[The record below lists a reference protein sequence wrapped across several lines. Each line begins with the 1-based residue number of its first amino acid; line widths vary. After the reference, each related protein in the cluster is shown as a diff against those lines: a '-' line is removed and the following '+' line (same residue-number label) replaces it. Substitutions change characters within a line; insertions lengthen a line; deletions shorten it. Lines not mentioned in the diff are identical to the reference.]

1 MKNMTVIPPK
11 PQKGNAAAKEE
22 VKRLRVA
29 AYCRVSTD
37 NEEQASSYE
46 AQIQHYEEFIKTNP
60 EWEFVGV
67 YADEGIS
74 ATNTKKREQFNTMI
88 EDCQAGKIDMIFTK
102 SISRFA
108 RNTLDCLK
116 YIRLLKE
123 INIPVF
129 FEKESINTMD
139 AKGEVLITIMASLAQ
154 QESESLS
161 KNTKM
166 GIQYRFQQGKV
177 LVNARNFLGYDKDEE
192 GHLVINP
199 TEAEIVKRIFREYL
213 EGASCMKIARGLERD
228 GILTARGNPRWH
240 DSTVRKILE
249 NEKYMGDALLQKT
262 YTIDFLNKKR
272 GKNNGTLPQYYIE
285 DDHEAIIPKDLF
297 MSVQEEM
304 ARRSSERDMNGRR
317 QGFSANHA
325 FSHMVTCECCGEHFR
340 RLHWN
345 NRGKKTIVWRCK
357 TRLEDRTRC
366 MARTVSEDD
375 LQQGFIEA
383 INRMIEDSEY
393 YIQRLKG
400 NMKVAIISR
409 NPLQTESLAER
420 MRELQ
425 QELIDRTE
433 SGMNYDD
440 LSEEI
445 LRLRELQEQTNMD
458 EAAKNERK
466 KRIQELAHFIDSQP
480 RTITEFDEALAKKLL
495 EGVKV
500 GESYLEFQFKSG
512 ARIVIE
518 NE

>member
-11 PQKGNAAAKEE
+11 PQKGNSATKKE

-74 ATNTKKREQFNTMI
+74 ATSTKNREQFNAMI
-88 EDCQAGKIDMIFTK
+88 EDCKAGKIDMIFTK

-123 INIPVF
+123 MNIPVF

-177 LVNARNFLGYDKDEE
+177 MVNTRNFLGYDKDED
-192 GHLVINP
+192 GHLIINP
-199 TEAEIVKRIFREYL
+199 AEAETVKRIFREYL

-228 GILTARGNPRWH
+228 GIRTARDNPRWH

-272 GKNNGTLPQYYIE
+272 GRNNGTLPQYYIE
-285 DDHEAIIPKDLF
+285 DDHEAIIPKELF

-304 ARRSSERDMNGRR
+304 ARRSSERDMNGKR

-325 FSHMVTCECCGEHFR
+325 FSHIVTCECCGEHFR

-357 TRLEDRTRC
+357 TRLEDKTRC
-366 MARTVSEDD
+366 SARTVSEDT
-375 LQQGFIEA
+375 LQEAFVEA
-383 INRMIEDSEY
+383 INEMLDNSDEY
-393 YIQRLKG
+393 LKKLES
-400 NMKVAIISR
+400 NLKTAVSLA
-409 NPLQTESLAER
+409 NPQSAEALAER
-420 MRELQ
+420 MRQLQ

-433 SGMNYDD
+433 SGENYDE
-440 LSEEI
+440 LAEEI
-445 LRLRELQEQTNMD
+445 LRIRELQEQSNMD
-458 EAAKNERK
+458 SVIKAEHN
-466 KRIQELAHFIDSQP
+466 KRIRELRAFIRSQP
-480 RTITEFDEALAKKLL
+480 HGIMEFDETL
-495 EGVKV
+495 VKHLV
-500 GESYLEFQFKSG
+500 ERVTVFGDYLVFRFRSG
-512 ARIVIE
+512 MEIVVE
-518 NE
+518 K

>member
-11 PQKGNAAAKEE
+11 PQKGNSAAKKE

-74 ATNTKKREQFNTMI
+74 ATSTKNREQFNAMI
-88 EDCQAGKIDMIFTK
+88 EDCKAGKIDMIFTK

-177 LVNARNFLGYDKDEE
+177 MVNTRNFLGYDKDED
-192 GHLVINP
+192 GHLIINP
-199 TEAEIVKRIFREYL
+199 AEAETVKRIFREYL

-228 GILTARGNPRWH
+228 GIRTARDNPRWH

-272 GKNNGTLPQYYIE
+272 GRNNGTLPQYYIE
-285 DDHEAIIPKDLF
+285 DDHEAIIPKELF

-304 ARRSSERDMNGRR
+304 ARRSSERDMNGKR

-325 FSHMVTCECCGEHFR
+325 FSHIVTCECCGEHFR

-357 TRLEDRTRC
+357 TRLEDKTRC
-366 MARTVSEDD
+366 SARTVSEDT
-375 LQQGFIEA
+375 LQEAFVEA
-383 INRMIEDSEY
+383 INEMLDNSDEY
-393 YIQRLKG
+393 LKKLES
-400 NMKVAIISR
+400 NLKTAVSLA
-409 NPLQTESLAER
+409 NPQSAEALAER
-420 MRELQ
+420 MRQLQ

-433 SGMNYDD
+433 SGENYDE
-440 LSEEI
+440 LAEEI
-445 LRLRELQEQTNMD
+445 LRIRELQEQSNMD
-458 EAAKNERK
+458 SVIKAEHN
-466 KRIQELAHFIDSQP
+466 KRIRELRAFIRSQP
-480 RTITEFDEALAKKLL
+480 HGIMEFDETL
-495 EGVKV
+495 VKHLV
-500 GESYLEFQFKSG
+500 ERVTVFGDYLVFRFRSG
-512 ARIVIE
+512 MEIVVE
-518 NE
+518 K

>member
-1 MKNMTVIPPK
+1 MKNMTVIPAK
-11 PQKGNAAAKEE
+11 PQKGNAAAKVE

-74 ATNTKKREQFNTMI
+74 ATSTKKREQFNALI
-88 EDCQAGKIDMIFTK
+88 EDCKAGKIDMIFTK

-177 LVNARNFLGYDKDEE
+177 MVNARHFLGYDKDEE

-199 TEAEIVKRIFREYL
+199 EEAEIVKRIYREYL
-213 EGASCMKIARGLERD
+213 EGASCKKIAKGLERD
-228 GILTARGNPRWH
+228 GIRTSRGNPRWH

-297 MSVQEEM
+297 LRVQEEM

-317 QGFSANHA
+317 RGFSANHA
-325 FSHMVTCECCGEHFR
+325 FSHMVICECCGENFR

-357 TRLEDRTRC
+357 TRLEDKTRC
-366 MARTVSEDD
+366 TARTVREET
-375 LQQGFIEA
+375 LKAAFLEA
-383 INRMIEDSEY
+383 LNEMVCDSDTY
-393 YIQRLKG
+393 L
-400 NMKVAIISR
+400 N
-409 NPLQTESLAER
+409 
-420 MRELQ
+420 
-425 QELIDRTE
+425 
-433 SGMNYDD
+433 
-440 LSEEI
+440 
-445 LRLRELQEQTNMD
+445 RLRENL
-458 EAAKNERK
+458 EAAINS
-466 KRIQELAHFIDSQP
+466 ANPMSA
-480 RTITEFDEALAKKLL
+480 EALSAKMAELQREL
-495 EGVKV
+495 INRTERR
-500 GESYLEFQFKSG
+500 E
-512 ARIVIE
+512 
-518 NE
+518 

>member
-123 INIPVF
+123 ISIPVF

-177 LVNARNFLGYDKDEE
+177 MVNAKHFLGYDKDEE
-192 GHLVINP
+192 GHLIINP
-199 TEAEIVKRIFREYL
+199 AEAEIIKRIFRE
-213 EGASCMKIARGLERD
+213 
-228 GILTARGNPRWH
+228 
-240 DSTVRKILE
+240 
-249 NEKYMGDALLQKT
+249 
-262 YTIDFLNKKR
+262 
-272 GKNNGTLPQYYIE
+272 
-285 DDHEAIIPKDLF
+285 
-297 MSVQEEM
+297 
-304 ARRSSERDMNGRR
+304 
-317 QGFSANHA
+317 
-325 FSHMVTCECCGEHFR
+325 
-340 RLHWN
+340 
-345 NRGKKTIVWRCK
+345 
-357 TRLEDRTRC
+357 
-366 MARTVSEDD
+366 
-375 LQQGFIEA
+375 
-383 INRMIEDSEY
+383 
-393 YIQRLKG
+393 
-400 NMKVAIISR
+400 
-409 NPLQTESLAER
+409 
-420 MRELQ
+420 
-425 QELIDRTE
+425 
-433 SGMNYDD
+433 
-440 LSEEI
+440 
-445 LRLRELQEQTNMD
+445 
-458 EAAKNERK
+458 
-466 KRIQELAHFIDSQP
+466 
-480 RTITEFDEALAKKLL
+480 
-495 EGVKV
+495 
-500 GESYLEFQFKSG
+500 
-512 ARIVIE
+512 
-518 NE
+518 

>member
-11 PQKGNAAAKEE
+11 PQKGNSAAKEE
-22 VKRLRVA
+22 VQRLRVA

-74 ATNTKKREQFNTMI
+74 ATSTKNREQFNAMI
-88 EDCQAGKIDMIFTK
+88 EDCKAGKIDMIFTK

-177 LVNARNFLGYDKDEE
+177 MVNTRNFLGYDKDEN
-192 GHLVINP
+192 GHLIINP
-199 TEAEIVKRIFREYL
+199 AEAEVVKRIFREYL
-213 EGASCMKIARGLERD
+213 EGASCMKIARGLEAE
-228 GILTARGNPRWH
+228 GIPTPAGKKTWQTATILSILT
-240 DSTVRKILE
+240 
-249 NEKYMGDALLQKT
+249 NEKYKGDALLQKT

-272 GKNNGTLPQYYIE
+272 GRNNGTLPQYYIE
-285 DDHEAIIPKDLF
+285 DDHEAIIPKDIF
-297 MSVQEEM
+297 MRVQEEM

-325 FSHMVTCECCGEHFR
+325 FSHIVTCECCGEHFR

-357 TRLEDRTRC
+357 TRLEDKTRC
-366 MARTVSEDD
+366 SARTVSEDT
-375 LQQGFIEA
+375 LQEAFVEA
-383 INRMIEDSEY
+383 INEMLGNSDEY
-393 YIQRLKG
+393 LKKLKS
-400 NMKVAIISR
+400 NLKTAI
-409 NPLQTESLAER
+409 SLANPQSVEALADR
-420 MRELQ
+420 MRQLQ
-425 QELIDRTE
+425 QELIDLTE
-433 SGMNYDD
+433 SGTNYDD

-466 KRIQELAHFIDSQP
+466 KRIRELANFIDSQP
-480 RTITEFDEALAKKLL
+480 RAITEFDEALAKKLL
-495 EGVKV
+495 EGVRV
-500 GESYLEFQFKSG
+500 GETYLEFQFKSG